1 MLKLY
6 LGDRRLTQLHAF
18 KRKVTT
24 IYSLRVST
32 FPLSRF
38 VETQAQKECR
48 ITRLTSRPQGAS
60 TKTSVPPRVKA
71 RLLWTERPKRPF
83 VVPT

>member
-38 VETQAQKECR
+38 VET
-48 ITRLTSRPQGAS
+48 
-60 TKTSVPPRVKA
+60 
-71 RLLWTERPKRPF
+71 RPKRSAG
-83 VVPT
+83 